1 VKEAPG
7 QDYAI
12 VLRLFH
18 HLQMRLTAGTLEQQQ
33 GMTNQGSE
41 PSSLWKMSQRAEEE
55 RIYHKLV
62 DEEHGQ
68 IREQEHK

>member
-1 VKEAPG
+1 
-7 QDYAI
+7 
-12 VLRLFH
+12 
-18 HLQMRLTAGTLEQQQ
+18 MRLTAGTLEQQQ

-55 RIYHKLV
+55 RIYHELV

-68 IREQEHK
+68 IRDQEHK